1 MSGLWRRAKPYLP
14 WVSLTVGVL
23 SGLLMNRSPERAWL
37 VVGAAAGAWF
47 LVMALAVLGTL
58 DPERLPALHGRLV
71 KLGLA
76 SAPLATQSLVQLA
89 LFFAFPFYARAATWT
104 AGHALFLGALA
115 AAGALTLWDPA
126 FAWVFGRRPGRLA
139 LVALASFAGLACVLP
154 VLGLANQLSLVLA
167 ALFTAAGVPLLD
179 VLESP
184 RGEVSDWPRRARR
197 WLARGLVAGV
207 VLALTWGLG
216 GPLVPPAPLSLGGMA
231 VGTRL
236 GDRWGGRSRGALH
249 RAEPAHLRHRH
260 PSPPGLARCVA
271 PRVVARRGSGG
282 RHRPRGPGRP
292 GGGVPDLVHQAQ
304 PGPAPRGTLALP
316 GGHRGGAGPGP
327 GEVRG
332 GVRSLA

>member
-236 GDRWGGRSRGALH
+236 GDRWVADP
-249 RAEPAHLRHRH
+249 AERFTA
-260 PSPPGLARCVA
+260 PSQLTCATAIR
-271 PRVVARRGSGG
+271 
-282 RHRPRGPGRP
+282 
-292 GGGVPDLVHQAQ
+292 
-304 PGPAPRGTLALP
+304 APRGLQDALRHEWWHD
-316 GGHRGGAGPGP
+316 GVRVDVIDL
-327 GEVRG
+327 EVRG
-332 GVRSLA
+332 GREEGFRTWSTKRNLGPRPGGRWRCRVVTAAGQVLGQARFEVASDP